1 MFTVP
6 SNRSAGSATF
16 SRAVP
21 FAVYAAAFIVVVSAI
36 SLCLLLHEDD
46 AVRRTGN
53 RAADV
58 NQISLS
64 IDALDAKMSL
74 RVSLV
79 AVLTGHLLALDDAG
93 WVRSRSNRAWTTVLR
108 VSVSVRSAVKAI
120 ALHDT
125 LESTTFGS
133 PGDFHLIARGKN
145 RDSNRVAEVVSR

>member
-6 SNRSAGSATF
+6 SNRSTGSATF

-21 FAVYAAAFIVVVSAI
+21 LAVYAAAFIVVVSAI

-53 RAADV
+53 RATDV
-58 NQISLS
+58 NQVSLR

-79 AVLTGHLLALDDAG
+79 TVLTGHLLALDDARRIG
-93 WVRSRSNRAWTTVLR
+93 AGSNRARTPVLC
-108 VSVSVRSAVKAI
+108 
-120 ALHDT
+120 
-125 LESTTFGS
+125 
-133 PGDFHLIARGKN
+133 
-145 RDSNRVAEVVSR
+145 VA